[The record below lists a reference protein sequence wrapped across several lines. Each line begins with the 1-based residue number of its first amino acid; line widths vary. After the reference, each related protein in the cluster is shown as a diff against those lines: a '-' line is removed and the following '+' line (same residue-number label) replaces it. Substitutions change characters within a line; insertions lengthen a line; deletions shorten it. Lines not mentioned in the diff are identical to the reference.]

1 VAAHCRDLPKRL
13 LLSASQLGPRIPW
26 SGHWARLRA
35 LYITVVESQRK
46 PHAGSVGN
54 VDREPD
60 HSRDQQLDGGI
71 TMSQCQHW
79 KDGTCALAATIAVL
93 NARPA
98 TNDAACEACSAHA
111 TAPRDVNNVTVSLAV
126 SHLHRRDPQR
136 AREVLDQYGHLLVV
150 DSPAPT
156 LLDQAWSVTRAVTTF
171 VAGGG
176 ATVDKTTYQA
186 RLGVC
191 DACPQRDNQRCKRCG
206 CFVSVKAKFPAEKCP
221 LGLWPAQSPAEM
233 EDAAC
238 KS

>member
-1 VAAHCRDLPKRL
+1 
-13 LLSASQLGPRIPW
+13 
-26 SGHWARLRA
+26 
-35 LYITVVESQRK
+35 
-46 PHAGSVGN
+46 
-54 VDREPD
+54 
-60 HSRDQQLDGGI
+60 
-71 TMSQCQHW
+71 MSQCPHW
-79 KDGTCALAATIAVL
+79 KDGTCALAARIAVL
-93 NARPA
+93 SDAPA
-98 TNDAACEACSAHA
+98 TNAAACDACSAHA

-126 SHLHRRDPQR
+126 SHLHRRDPER

-156 LLDQAWSVTRAVTTF
+156 LLDQAWSVTKAVTTF

-186 RLGVC
+186 RLAVC
-191 DACPQRDNQRCKRCG
+191 DACPQRDNHRCKRCG